1 MLISVLI
8 LLIIFF
14 IFYIV
19 VCDIGIRFQKEY
31 LFSDAY
37 ELMSTYSINTNV
49 RIKYKYTCFLCSG
62 KHFLC
67 SRKHGNTYTCKFGVS
82 SDYIYIKFAQ
92 QQPYFFTK
100 PLRLQIPKK
109 DLVFLQREKLSS
121 VFLAFADSCFC
132 KNDYDRYNIANST
145 VSVLFPL
152 SLSRS
157 LSRNI

>member
-8 LLIIFF
+8 LLIIYF

-19 VCDIGIRFQKEY
+19 VCNSAIRFQKKY

-37 ELMSTYSINTNV
+37 ELMSTYSINNNA

-62 KHFLC
+62 RHFLS
-67 SRKHGNTYTCKFGVS
+67 SRKHGNTYKCKFGVS
-82 SDYIYIKFAQ
+82 SDYIYIKYLS
-92 QQPYFFTK
+92 PYFFVK
-100 PLRLQIPKK
+100 RLRLQIPKK
-109 DLVFLQREKLSS
+109 DLEFLQREKISR
-121 VFLAFADSCFC
+121 VFLVFATGRVC